1 MTARGRCEGYKEG
14 SRPAPVVSRFTV
26 GALYGM
32 LCVIWGSTWLAIRI
46 GLEGAPPFLAAGL
59 RFTLAFAVLLPLL
72 LRRRSKLPRG
82 RTEWSLVVFVGVV
95 LFTIDYGLIYW
106 GENNGVQSGLS
117 AILFATF
124 VLQTAIFAH
133 LLLPSERLSAQKLA
147 GIGLGFAGILLI
159 FRGELAT
166 AGLDKFLPMFAIVL
180 SATCAAISSVA
191 TKRWGHDADT
201 VTFTALSMAV
211 GAAGLLSLS
220 LLAREPWGVPAWPE
234 GILAIVYLALAGS
247 VVTFLTYW
255 WLLKRIEAT
264 SASYI
269 AMVTPIVAV
278 FLGFTVGSEVLDP
291 LALVGAGI
299 TLAGIFLAVNRRVAS
314 WVRRRNAA
322 GAADPPPP
330 PS

>member
-1 MTARGRCEGYKEG
+1 MC
-14 SRPAPVVSRFTV
+14 SSD
-26 GALYGM
+26 L
-32 LCVIWGSTWLAIRI
+32 
-46 GLEGAPPFLAAGL
+46 
-59 RFTLAFAVLLPLL
+59 
-72 LRRRSKLPRG
+72 
-82 RTEWSLVVFVGVV
+82 
-95 LFTIDYGLIYW
+95 
-106 GENNGVQSGLS
+106 SGLS

-220 LLAREPWGVPAWPE
+220 LVAGEPWGVPAWPE

>member
-1 MTARGRCEGYKEG
+1 MTARGRYEGYKEA
-14 SRPAPVVSRFTV
+14 SRPAPVVSRLTV

-159 FRGELAT
+159 FRNELGT
-166 AGLDKFLPMFAIVL
+166 AGLGKLFPMVAIVL
-180 SATCAAISSVA
+180 SATCASLASVA
-191 TKRWGHDADT
+191 TKRWGHDTDPIS
-201 VTFTALSMAV
+201 FTALSMAV
-211 GAAGLLSLS
+211 GVAGLAVAS
-220 LLAREPWGVPAWPE
+220 ATAGEPWSAPAWPE
-234 GILAIVYLALAGS
+234 GVLTIVYLGLAGS
-247 VVTFLTYW
+247 VVAFVTYW
-255 WLLKRIEAT
+255 WILKRIEAT

-269 AMVTPIVAV
+269 GMITPLVAV
-278 FLGFTVGSEVLDP
+278 SLGFTVGGEALDP
-291 LALVGAGI
+291 LALAGAGM
-299 TLAGIFLAVNRRVAS
+299 TLAGIFVAVNRRWGA
-314 WVRRRNAA
+314 WARGG
-322 GAADPPPP
+322 GAATERRPAR
-330 PS
+330 